1 MKRILICLLL
11 AGCTPKKVGPDPDL
25 LVVARAHNALAT
37 RVIEIEKKLGI
48 TYPPKMSL
56 QKGEPIRK
64 EDKK

>member
-11 AGCTPKKVGPDPDL
+11 AGCTPKKAGLDPDL

-48 TYPPKMSL
+48 TYPPKTSP
-56 QKGEPIRK
+56 QKGELVHK